1 VKVPARGGAPPASN
15 IDLVQAAIDAYNDR
29 DAQALR
35 RVMTPEVELRPP
47 STFLRGRAYRGY
59 EGIVEWL
66 ADVEESFKDSRV
78 DAAELRDL
86 GDFVLA
92 LTSFRV
98 HGSRSRMELE
108 SELGV
113 ICRIEGG
120 RIASWQG
127 FSSHADALAAI
138 RVGRRPPVSRRGRGR
153 A

>member
-1 VKVPARGGAPPASN
+1 
-15 IDLVQAAIDAYNDR
+15 
-29 DAQALR
+29 
-35 RVMTPEVELRPP
+35 M
-47 STFLRGRAYRGY
+47 
-59 EGIVEWL
+59 
-66 ADVEESFKDSRV
+66 EESFKDSRV

-138 RVGRRPPVSRRGRGR
+138 R
-153 A
+153 